1 MPRQILV
8 LYAHP
13 SPSISRANR
22 ALRAAID
29 GLDGVKVHD
38 LYETYPDFFVDVARE
53 QALLAAH
60 DVLVVQHPFY
70 WYSCPA
76 LVREWMD
83 VVLAH
88 GWAYGAGGTALRGKA
103 WLQAVTTSGPAE
115 RYRHDGLN
123 RYTVPELLRPFE
135 QSALLCN
142 MTYLEP
148 FVAYATPGLDDAA
161 LAVEAARYRE
171 RIERLARGDELAP
184 FDTFP
189 EE

>member
-1 MPRQILV
+1 MARAV
-8 LYAHP
+8 LIYAHP
-13 SPSISRANR
+13 YPDRSRAN
-22 ALRAAID
+22 AVLYDAVKT
-29 GLDGVKVHD
+29 LDGVD
-38 LYETYPDFFVDVARE
+38 PRPLYDMYPDFAIDTEVE
-53 QALLAAH
+53 QVALLRA
-60 DVLVVQHPFY
+60 DVIVWQHPIY
-70 WYSCPA
+70 WYTVPA
-76 LVREWMD
+76 LLKLWWEK
-83 VVLAH
+83 VLCH

-161 LAVEAARYRE
+161 LAAEAARYRE